1 VLYAHNNACSALYN
15 FTHNKCS
22 SSSSGG
28 GGGGS
33 GKALEPQKCDTKWRG
48 GSSAKNCG
56 EGLEKMLG
64 VHNGKEAV
72 R

>member
-1 VLYAHNNACSALYN
+1 MQQRFTISHTINAG
-15 FTHNKCS
+15 

-28 GGGGS
+28 GGGSGG